1 MKILNHIRHIML
13 ICSYMPY
20 IVQKIYHLKIYT
32 TIKFISKHDISHLF
46 FEKQKTFGIFHKC
59 LKVVDTFFS
68 AKLCEKLCE
77 TLREIDNQIFHAES
91 RKGKN
96 AKFRKEV

>member
-1 MKILNHIRHIML
+1 MF
-13 ICSYMPY
+13 
-20 IVQKIYHLKIYT
+20 HLLGYT
-32 TIKFISKHDISHLF
+32 SLRNSARNF
-46 FEKQKTFGIFHKC
+46 
-59 LKVVDTFFS
+59 